1 MLLMSGNHSVS
12 ELLIA
17 WGNGEPAALE
27 HLTPRI
33 YHELHKLARAYLRR
47 GRPNQSLQPTALI
60 NEAYL
65 RLLDQGQPVQWENRA
80 HFFGIA
86 ARLMRLILVD
96 HARTRRAAKR
106 GGDAGPVTLDDCMAV
121 SPGRAPDV
129 LEVDEALERLA
140 QVDERKAKGDR
151 VALLR
156 RDGPGRGSGGAW
168 PHRSDGEAGSA
179 SGRSVAAEISRRAD
193 CMSGDR
199 WQLVEKIFHGAAELK
214 PEARLAFLH
223 QACGGDESLRR
234 EVESLLAHESEDGKT
249 FAGPAEEPPPEFIA
263 HYRIRAKL
271 GEGGMGAVYRA
282 TDTKLG
288 REVAIK
294 VLPAAFAGDPEL
306 MARLQREA
314 KVLASLNHPN
324 IAAIYGVED
333 GALVME
339 LVEGQD
345 LQRTLAAHDGAELR
359 RADRECA
366 RRRARKRDRAP
377 RFETG

>member
-65 RLLDQGQPVQWENRA
+65 RLLDQGQLVQWENRA

-106 GGDAGPVTLDDCMAV
+106 GGNAGPVTLDDCMAV

-140 QVDERKAKGDR
+140 QVDERKAKVIELRYFGGMDR
-151 VALLR
+151 EEVAAALGLTVPTVKRDLHLGEAWLR
-156 RDGPGRGSGGAW
+156 RFL
-168 PHRSDGEAGSA
+168 AGQTA
-179 SGRSVAAEISRRAD
+179 
-193 CMSGDR
+193 
-199 WQLVEKIFHGAAELK
+199 
-214 PEARLAFLH
+214 
-223 QACGGDESLRR
+223 
-234 EVESLLAHESEDGKT
+234 
-249 FAGPAEEPPPEFIA
+249 
-263 HYRIRAKL
+263 
-271 GEGGMGAVYRA
+271 
-282 TDTKLG
+282 
-288 REVAIK
+288 
-294 VLPAAFAGDPEL
+294 
-306 MARLQREA
+306 
-314 KVLASLNHPN
+314 
-324 IAAIYGVED
+324 
-333 GALVME
+333 
-339 LVEGQD
+339 
-345 LQRTLAAHDGAELR
+345 
-359 RADRECA
+359 
-366 RRRARKRDRAP
+366 
-377 RFETG
+377 